1 MDMEQINFTRE
12 SVQARAD
19 AIKVAG
25 EVAGIAE
32 DYQQTYTAK
41 GTPKQA
47 VGIRGVFGATD
58 DADSTTVTANTH
70 AEAVIAIADFIVTGA
85 RD

>member
-19 AIKVAG
+19 AVKVAG
-25 EVAGIAE
+25 EVAG
-32 DYQQTYTAK
+32 T
-41 GTPKQA
+41 
-47 VGIRGVFGATD
+47 
-58 DADSTTVTANTH
+58 